1 MTWGQGT
8 GIGRIL
14 CLYIFSGIPD
24 FQHIIKGAYDPKSGA
39 FFFFFLDGLQEK
51 VSLSIQNKQTT

>member
-1 MTWGQGT
+1 MTWGQGI

-14 CLYIFSGIPD
+14 CLYTFSGIPD
-24 FQHIIKGAYDPKSGA
+24 FQHIIKGAYDPKSGVI
-39 FFFFFLDGLQEK
+39 FFLDGLQEK